1 MLKIDQLKRALA
13 YEAAFPNQRD
23 KKPPAIV
30 GRTLA
35 AEVEEARQLVASW
48 PEEKCARVQLEGPP
62 TLGVKGE
69 PLVHIPKDSRAGKPP
84 CGECHLQPGETCD
97 ICGAAAGVKGDE

>member
-62 TLGVKGE
+62 TLGVSVPDAHTTPPHTLMEGE
-69 PLVHIPKDSRAGKPP
+69 
-84 CGECHLQPGETCD
+84 
-97 ICGAAAGVKGDE
+97 

>member
-48 PEEKCARVQLEGPP
+48 PEVPAKHP
-62 TLGVKGE
+62 
-69 PLVHIPKDSRAGKPP
+69 
-84 CGECHLQPGETCD
+84 
-97 ICGAAAGVKGDE
+97 